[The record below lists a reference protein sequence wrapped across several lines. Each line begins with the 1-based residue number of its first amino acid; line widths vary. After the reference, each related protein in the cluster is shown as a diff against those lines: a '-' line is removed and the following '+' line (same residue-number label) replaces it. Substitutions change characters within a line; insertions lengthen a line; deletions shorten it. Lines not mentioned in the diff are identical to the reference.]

1 MLFKFLHR
9 LAQIWERGILDKIQ
23 KHYTVLKEPKQP
35 STNDVSMVTVAPI
48 FVVLAAGYILGIF
61 VLLIERCVHGN
72 LLKCWPRGSE
82 DGGIMNTE
90 ACCTFGSS
98 PNSVQSCTHWD
109 FFTYCCMILFNS
121 IFSSVSRSIIR
132 SVTFRLSTPLCHSAL
147 NPTVHTVCGTDC
159 CSREK
164 KFQRQM
170 KTEAAI
176 KW

>member
-61 VLLIERCVHGN
+61 VLLIERCVHAN

-82 DGGIMNTE
+82 DGGRMNTE
-90 ACCTFGSS
+90 GCCTFGSS
-98 PNSVQSCTHWD
+98 PNSVQSCTH
-109 FFTYCCMILFNS
+109 
-121 IFSSVSRSIIR
+121 
-132 SVTFRLSTPLCHSAL
+132 
-147 NPTVHTVCGTDC
+147 
-159 CSREK
+159 
-164 KFQRQM
+164 
-170 KTEAAI
+170 
-176 KW
+176 